1 MKITRLEDVEQRRS
15 GGRSVAVGTFDG
27 VHLGHRQV
35 IAGAD
40 SVLTFDP
47 HPVSVVAP
55 QHTPKLLTPLARKA
69 ELIEGL
75 GVDELIVIPFDAA
88 FAARTADEFVD
99 DVLVGALEA
108 TSVAIGENFRFGHKA
123 QGDPRLLAADE
134 RFATVVHPL
143 LEVDGE
149 IVSSSHICGLVL
161 AGEVDQ
167 ATALLGAPFQLRGE
181 VVHGDERGR
190 ELGFPTA
197 NLVPEEALVCPG
209 HGVYACLAH
218 DGRPVRPAAVSIGVR
233 PTFQTGR
240 GELIEAYLLD
250 FEGDLYGQELRLDF
264 LARLRGERR
273 FETAQALIEQMH
285 RDVQRTREIAA
296 DALERPLRSRPPVPV
311 ERSASA
317 TVPRLWPR

>member
-1 MKITRLEDVEQRRS
+1 VKITRLGDVEQQA

-35 IAGAD
+35 IEGSN
-40 SVLTFDP
+40 SVLTFEP

-69 ELIEGL
+69 ELIEAL
-75 GVDELIVIPFDAA
+75 DVRELIVIPFDAD
-88 FAARTADEFVD
+88 FASRTADEFID
-99 DVLVGALEA
+99 GVLVGALGA
-108 TSVAIGENFRFGHKA
+108 TRVAIGENFRFGHKA

-149 IVSSSHICGLVL
+149 IVSSSHIRGLVL
-161 AGEVDQ
+161 AGEVAQ
-167 ATALLGAPFQLRGE
+167 ATELLGTLFQLRGE

-197 NLVPEEALVCPG
+197 NLVPDEALVCPG
-209 HGVYACLAH
+209 HGVYACLSYEDPAH
-218 DGRPVRPAAVSIGVR
+218 PRPAAVSIGVR

-240 GELIEAYLLD
+240 GELIEAYILD
-250 FEGDLYGQELRLDF
+250 FDGDLYGQTLRLDF

-273 FETAQALIEQMH
+273 FDTAEALIEQMH
-285 RDVQRTREIAA
+285 SDVARTREIAQA
-296 DALERPLRSRPPVPV
+296 VGQPD
-311 ERSASA
+311 
-317 TVPRLWPR
+317 